1 MIINAAALDLA
12 FKGFKSIYSDAYTKA
27 PIAWDRIAM
36 TVPSSARE
44 ETCGWLGQ
52 FPQFR
57 EWVSGERELKALEA
71 FGFTIANKKFEST
84 VSVSRDDF
92 ADDRLGVF
100 KPMFAEMGH
109 RARQHPDELIFGL
122 LKSGF
127 SALCYDG
134 QPFFDPEHPV
144 PDEDGPVTVA
154 GRKFSLVSNMQAGT
168 GAAWFLFDTSRAVRS
183 IIWQEREKYEFQ
195 SVTRLDDERVFMTDT
210 YLYGARARV
219 NAGFALWQLA
229 FGSKAPLTAANY
241 AAARASMA
249 GIKGD
254 KGRILGIRPTVLVV
268 PPALEEAAL
277 KLLNT
282 ETNDGGGSN
291 PWKGTAE
298 VVVSPWL
305 AG

>member
-1 MIINAAALDLA
+1 MDL
-12 FKGFKSIYSDAYTKA
+12 I
-27 PIAWDRIAM
+27 
-36 TVPSSARE
+36 
-44 ETCGWLGQ
+44 
-52 FPQFR
+52 
-57 EWVSGERELKALEA
+57 
-71 FGFTIANKKFEST
+71 
-84 VSVSRDDF
+84 RDILRP
-92 ADDRLGVF
+92 A
-100 KPMFAEMGH
+100 
-109 RARQHPDELIFGL
+109 
-122 LKSGF
+122 
-127 SALCYDG
+127 
-134 QPFFDPEHPV
+134 
-144 PDEDGPVTVA
+144 T
-154 GRKFSLVSNMQAGT
+154 
-168 GAAWFLFDTSRAVRS
+168 RAVRS

-195 SVTRLDDERVFMTDT
+195 SVTRPDDERVFMTDT

-241 AAARASMA
+241 AAARAGMA